1 MVSGLAEIVYEGFEV
16 GDGSSVEV
24 AIFGS
29 KALLLVRSD
38 LVIRTMVGVC

>member
-1 MVSGLAEIVYEGFEV
+1 MIFGLVEIVYEGFEV
-16 GDGSSVEV
+16 GDGSSIEV

-29 KALLLVRSD
+29 KALLFVRSD